1 MRPESAAT
9 ATAALLSKGPNLN
22 SPVDDKNYAP
32 RNANFKAV
40 KFSEG
45 NEQLRKGTNNA
56 KSYRI
61 KDGRLLVK

>member
-22 SPVDDKNYAP
+22 SPADDQNYAP
-32 RNANFKAV
+32 KNANFKAV

-45 NEQLRKGTNNA
+45 NEQLRKGT
-56 KSYRI
+56 
-61 KDGRLLVK
+61 